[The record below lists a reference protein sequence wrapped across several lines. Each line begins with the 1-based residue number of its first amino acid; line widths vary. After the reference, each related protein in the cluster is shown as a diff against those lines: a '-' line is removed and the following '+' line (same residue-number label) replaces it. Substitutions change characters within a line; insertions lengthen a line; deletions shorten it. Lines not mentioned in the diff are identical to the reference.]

1 MKKAFLAIALCVL
14 SPSAFA
20 ETWRCEI
27 GGDMAG
33 VKLGFFFGGQVIR
46 GEGEISCSTEGGRES
61 RVPVRLAILGGGVGF
76 DFTIVRQV
84 RIVSEGVGGLRGP
97 ADLLGAFSVA
107 ASAGTTLI
115 HQGHNVDA
123 AISVKGKGRGLGFEV
138 GMIGED
144 AVGLGARVHGLAF
157 LVERL

>member
-1 MKKAFLAIALCVL
+1 MTKAILAAALL
-14 SPSAFA
+14 FTPSAFA
-20 ETWRCEI
+20 ETWRCEL

-46 GEGEISCSTEGGRES
+46 GEGEISCRTEGGRAA

-76 DFTIVRQV
+76 DFTVVRHV
-84 RIVSEGVGGLRGP
+84 RVVSEGVGGVRAP
-97 ADLLGAFSVA
+97 SELLGSFSVA

-115 HQGHNVDA
+115 DQGHNVDA
-123 AISVKGKGRGLGFEV
+123 AISVKSKGKGLGFEV
-138 GMIGED
+138 GLLGED